1 MIHNK
6 APHDVVILSEDG
18 REVKRFKAGKGAVR
32 LGAEVKKVGNIGRV
46 PITKTTF
53 KEAQGLPA
61 YKEGIYY
68 IVSQLV
74 KSSLPLRKDLLVP
87 AQILR
92 DEKKRIIGCMSLGS

>member
-1 MIHNK
+1 MIYNK
-6 APHDVVILSEDG
+6 TPHDVVILTEDIKEIQ
-18 REVKRFKAGKGAVR
+18 RLKAEKGAVR
-32 LGAEVKKVGNIGRV
+32 LGAEVKKVGNIGGV

-61 YKEGIYY
+61 YKEGVYY

-74 KSSLPLRKDLLVP
+74 KTSLPQRKDLLVP

-92 DEKKRIIGCMSLGS
+92 DSKKRIIGCMSLGI